1 VLDPEQL
8 YTLEPR
14 WADARVG
21 GDPAEGEVRPEGPVL
36 VHALTGFIDAGSVT
50 RLVADQLVESLPH
63 EGVATF
69 DADQLVDYRSRRPP
83 MIFRQDRYT
92 TYQAPR
98 LRLLELVDRSGTPFL
113 LLTGPEPDVQW
124 ERFALAVR
132 QLIEHLGVSRTVS
145 VHAIPMAVPHTRP
158 LGVITHGT
166 RPGLARPVEGLP
178 QTGPFPTVQ
187 VPGSAAALLELRLGE
202 WGHDAHGFVVQVPHY
217 LADTPYPAAAAL
229 LIDQLALSAGLDLPT
244 TALLSAAEETRQAIA
259 EQVAGSDEVQQVVH
273 ALEQQYDAYVGA
285 RGRTA
290 LLASEGVSLPSA
302 DELGAEVERFLA
314 EHSDSDAT
322 SATSATDATDAADEP
337 NVRDKADGDE
347 ADGDTDGDRV
357 VDDSDPDGSD

>member
-8 YTLEPR
+8 YSLEPR
-14 WADARVG
+14 WTATRVAE
-21 GDPAEGEVRPEGPVL
+21 DVAEGEVRPEGPVL

-50 RLVADQLVESLPH
+50 RLIADHLVENLPH
-63 EGVATF
+63 EVVATF

-83 MIFRQDRYT
+83 MVFSQDRYT
-92 TYQAPR
+92 SYDAPQ
-98 LRLLELVDRSGTPFL
+98 LRLLELVDRSGTPFY
-113 LLTGPEPDVQW
+113 LLTGPEPDTQW
-124 ERFALAVR
+124 ERFALAVK
-132 QLIEHLGVSRTVS
+132 QLVEHLDVSRTVS

-166 RPGLARPVEGLP
+166 RPGLTRPVEGLP
-178 QTGPFPTVQ
+178 PTGPFPTVQ

-217 LADTPYPAAAAL
+217 LADTPYPGAAAL

-259 EQVAGSDEVQQVVH
+259 EQVAGSDEVQRVVH

-290 LLASEGVSLPSA
+290 LLAADGVSLPSA

-314 EHSDSDAT
+314 AHTDEPHDSDEG
-322 SATSATDATDAADEP
+322 ADSVEG
-337 NVRDKADGDE
+337 A
-347 ADGDTDGDRV
+347 DTDDGVDTDDGANTSHPAD
-357 VDDSDPDGSD
+357 DDSRDDGV

>member
-14 WADARVG
+14 WVDARR
-21 GDPAEGEVRPEGPVL
+21 GDGSGRPDSGDLTADVTHGDHDGPARREGPVL

-50 RLVADQLVESLPH
+50 RLVGEHLLEHLPH
-63 EGVATF
+63 EVVARF
-69 DADQLVDYRSRRPP
+69 DADQLVDYRSRRPA
-83 MIFRQDRYT
+83 MVFEQDHFSS
-92 TYQAPR
+92 YQDPR
-98 LRLLELVDRSGTPFL
+98 LEVREVVDRSGTPFFL
-113 LLTGPEPDVQW
+113 LSGPEPDVQW

-132 QLIEHLGVSRTVS
+132 QLVEHLGVSRTIA

-166 RPGLARPVEGLP
+166 RPELAGPIEGLP
-178 QTGPFPTVQ
+178 PTGRFPTVQ

-202 WGHDAHGFVVQVPHY
+202 WGHDAQGFVVQVPHY
-217 LADTPYPAAAAL
+217 LADTPYPGAAAL

-259 EQVAGSDEVQQVVH
+259 EHVAGSDEVARVVH

-290 LLASEGVSLPSA
+290 LLASDNVTLPSA

-314 EHSDSDAT
+314 TQTDDGP
-322 SATSATDATDAADEP
+322 ATDD
-337 NVRDKADGDE
+337 
-347 ADGDTDGDRV
+347 
-357 VDDSDPDGSD
+357 